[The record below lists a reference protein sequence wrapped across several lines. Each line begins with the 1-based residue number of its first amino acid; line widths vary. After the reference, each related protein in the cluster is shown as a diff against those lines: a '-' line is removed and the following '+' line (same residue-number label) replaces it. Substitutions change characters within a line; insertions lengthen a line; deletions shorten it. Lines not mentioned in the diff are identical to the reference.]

1 MEVPVL
7 VLRPGPAPGSGLDA
21 DAALDVLWQCDPL
34 AVWERADGSLLA
46 SFADATAL
54 ADAHDALAAR
64 VAVTIEHHDDGLDAW
79 REHATVSRVA
89 ETVVIRPPWV
99 PYDAAAGEMVI
110 DIDPGRAFGSGAH
123 ATTALCARRLVELV
137 RPDDRVLDVGCG
149 SGVLAVL
156 AARLGARVDACDVDP
171 AAVEATAENARANAV
186 ALAVRLGTLDGSGPE
201 GGYDLIVANLLAPV
215 LVTLAEPLRAVLAP
229 GGVLVVSGLLDR
241 RWSHVASALEPLVL
255 VQVDHHEGWTALTLR
270 TRREEPLPAR

>member
-1 MEVPVL
+1 
-7 VLRPGPAPGSGLDA
+7 
-21 DAALDVLWQCDPL
+21 
-34 AVWERADGSLLA
+34 
-46 SFADATAL
+46 
-54 ADAHDALAAR
+54 
-64 VAVTIEHHDDGLDAW
+64 
-79 REHATVSRVA
+79 
-89 ETVVIRPPWV
+89 
-99 PYDAAAGEMVI
+99 
-110 DIDPGRAFGSGAH
+110 
-123 ATTALCARRLVELV
+123 
-137 RPDDRVLDVGCG
+137 VLDVGCG